1 MSSELVF
8 VTGASGF
15 LGAHVVYRLL
25 EKGYRVRAAA
35 RGAKADTLKA
45 TYASA
50 GYTSDRFDV
59 VKITDIVHD
68 QFPEALVGV
77 DAIMHL
83 ASPLPGNATPEELL
97 KVAVEGTLNVLIQG
111 EKAGVRRLVVT
122 SSIASVANP
131 SGSFTDKDWNP
142 ITREAALTANNGFI
156 TYQAS
161 KKYAELALWEW
172 ADRHPHVEVIT
183 LNPTFFYGPFA
194 PHSTHPAPGDYT
206 GISTNLLLYNFLFAD
221 GVFPMRT
228 RYIDVRDVAEAHIR
242 ALSSPPSSEVC
253 FPFAPFLL
261 INAERKVGRKRLIFS
276 APTGWPFQ
284 QTVDYIAAQ
293 RPQLTHRLIRKTPEP
308 QEFDVLPLDWARLE
322 QVLGMKK
329 GEDFTSTEATTL
341 DTIDA
346 LVALEEEWVGKG
358 WEIKTPPAF

>member
-45 TYASA
+45 TYAKA
-50 GYTSDRFDV
+50 GYSSDRFDV

-142 ITREAALTANNGFI
+142 ITREAALTANNGFV

-172 ADRHPHVEVIT
+172 ADRHPHVEVTT

-194 PHSTHPAPGDYT
+194 PHSTHPAPGDFT
-206 GISTNLLLYNFLFAD
+206 GISTNLLLYNLLFAD
-221 GVFPMRT
+221 GVLPLRT

-242 ALSSPPSSEVC
+242 ALNSPPTSE
-253 FPFAPFLL
+253 
-261 INAERKVGRKRLIFS
+261 VGRKRLIFS
-276 APTGWPFQ
+276 APTGWPIQ
-284 QTVDYIAAQ
+284 QTVEYIAAQ
-293 RPQLTHRLIRKTPEP
+293 RPQLKHRLIRKTPEP
-308 QEFDVLPLDWARLE
+308 QEFDVLPLDWERLE

-329 GEDFTSTEATTL
+329 GEDFTSTEKTTL